1 MSRRLTGGWLRTPSW
16 SRAFASAVA
25 VWVLIGATWA
35 FASPAFSVPDE
46 PAHVIRAVS
55 VAGGQV
61 LGDREVVTYPGPP
74 VVTKVEHEVTVP
86 LPFTVADIAPVCFIF
101 GNDTADCANPLPAAE
116 GEGTARTTAGAYQPA
131 FYAAVGW
138 PMQVLE
144 ANDGLIAARLVHVL
158 LGSLLL
164 AAAFATAWDLGGRL
178 FMAVLAL
185 GVTPVVPYLLGSVNP
200 NGLEI
205 AASTALW
212 AGALGLV
219 LRAQARY
226 AAITTTALAVLAWTR
241 PLSPLIAVGILVVV
255 MAAAASPSRLRGLRR
270 PLVAVCGAI
279 ALATLAGALAW
290 IQAAGSTDAFV
301 GSPDP
306 SLTGVTVLHASLART
321 IPRLAEMVG
330 LLGWLDTPLP
340 AWLVAA
346 WGGVALVVLGL
357 ALRVGWWR
365 DRLVVA
371 AMVGAVLV
379 MPIGAELL
387 QAADLGL
394 FWQGRYTL
402 PVAVGLAVLCGWVL
416 SRSGRLPAHLERTVV
431 AAAAVLSAVGHAT
444 AQVVAMARYSLAPG
458 SRSPAWLWRPGWE
471 GPLADVTVGIL
482 LLLGALAVGA
492 LLWTAAPAPRG
503 ESAT

>member
-1 MSRRLTGGWLRTPSW
+1 MTWLRTPSW
-16 SRAFASAVA
+16 TRAFASAFA
-25 VWVLIGATWA
+25 VWALIGLTWA
-35 FASPAFSVPDE
+35 FTSPAFSIPDE
-46 PAHVIRAVS
+46 PSHVIRAVS
-55 VAGGQV
+55 VAGGEL
-61 LGDREVVTYPGPP
+61 LGDREVVTDPGPP

-86 LPFTVADIAPVCFIF
+86 LPFTVAEIAPVCFIF
-101 GNDTADCANPLPAAE
+101 GNDTADCANPLPDAA

-138 PMQVLE
+138 PMQVME
-144 ANDGLIAARLVHVL
+144 ADAGIVAARLVHVL

-226 AAITTTALAVLAWTR
+226 AAIATTALVVLAWTR
-241 PLSPLIAVGILVVV
+241 PLSPLIAVGILAVVLV
-255 MAAAASPSRLRGLRR
+255 AAASPSRLRGLRR
-270 PLVAVCGAI
+270 PLVAVCSAI
-279 ALATLAGALAW
+279 ALAALAGAIGWL
-290 IQAAGSTDAFV
+290 QAAGSADAFV
-301 GSPDP
+301 GTPDP
-306 SLTGVTVLHASLART
+306 SLTGRTVLRASIDRT
-321 IPRLAEMVG
+321 VPRLAEMVG

-340 AWLVAA
+340 RWLVGA
-346 WGGVALVVLGL
+346 WGGLVLVVLGL

-365 DRLVVA
+365 DRLVVV

-416 SRSGRLPAHLERTVV
+416 SRSDRLPAHLERTVV
-431 AAAAVLSAVGHAT
+431 AGSALLAAVGHAT
-444 AQVVAMARYSLAPG
+444 AQVVAMARYSLAPD
-458 SRSPAWLWRPGWE
+458 SSSPAWLWRPGWE
-471 GPLADVTVGIL
+471 GPLDDVAVGVL
-482 LLLGALAVGA
+482 VVLGAMAVGA

-503 ESAT
+503 EEVTAPAP